1 MKKEEKMKKVLFKMI
16 VFFIISTSGFSFE
29 NEINN
34 LFEDEKIEQSDSL
47 VIEHKVKIVD
57 KDNILAERRIIYM
70 HNYLKLI
77 KMDKLFH
84 TY

>member
-47 VIEHKVKIVD
+47 VIEQEVKVETID
-57 KDNILAERRIIYM
+57 PILLRDTYSRRV
-70 HNYLKLI
+70 
-77 KMDKLFH
+77 
-84 TY
+84 

>member
-34 LFEDEKIEQSDSL
+34 LFEDEKI
-47 VIEHKVKIVD
+47 H
-57 KDNILAERRIIYM
+57 ILEERRIIYM

-77 KMDKLFH
+77 KMGKLFH

>member
-1 MKKEEKMKKVLFKMI
+1 MKKVLFKMI

-47 VIEHKVKIVD
+47 VIE
-57 KDNILAERRIIYM
+57 
-70 HNYLKLI
+70 
-77 KMDKLFH
+77 
-84 TY
+84 

>member
-1 MKKEEKMKKVLFKMI
+1 MKKVLFKMI

-47 VIEHKVKIVD
+47 VIEQEVKVETID
-57 KDNILAERRIIYM
+57 PILLRDTYSRRATIIYM

-77 KMDKLFH
+77 KMGKLFH